1 MPTLVEQIQSVLN
14 PTVAGGSFYAVNTL
28 EMNESTVFPYAT
40 FLFVSS
46 STNNT
51 FAGASDLQNTRVQV
65 DVYSDTVQGLL
76 TASAAIVA
84 AMAAAPF
91 TNVHLTSQDGHEDQV
106 RVYRRSIDF
115 SVWSTN

>member
-1 MPTLVEQIQSVLN
+1 MPTLIQQLQAVLD
-14 PTVAGGSFYAVNTL
+14 PLLAGGMSYAINTAEL
-28 EMNESTVFPYAT
+28 NAETVYPYGT

-46 STNNT
+46 IANNT
-51 FAGASDLQNTRVQV
+51 LTGPTDIQNTRVQV
-65 DVYSDTVQGLL
+65 DLYATDPATLD
-76 TASAAIVA
+76 AAGKAVLA

-91 TNVHLTSQDGHEDQV
+91 QNVQLTSQDGYEDQV

>member
-14 PTVAGGSFYAVNTL
+14 PVVAGGSFYAVNTL
-28 EMNESTVFPYAT
+28 EMNENTVFPYAT

-51 FAGASDLQNTRVQV
+51 FSGATDLQNTRVQV

-76 TASAAIVA
+76 VASAASAA
-84 AMAAAPF
+84 AMSAAPF
-91 TNVHLTSQDGHEDQV
+91 SNVQLTSQDGYEDQV
-106 RVYRRSIDF
+106 RAYRRSLDF

>member
-1 MPTLVEQIQSVLN
+1 MPALIEQLQTVLN
-14 PTVAGGSFYAVNTL
+14 PTVAGGTSYAINTAEL
-28 EMNESTVFPYAT
+28 NAGTVYPYGT

-46 STNNT
+46 TANNT
-51 FAGASDLQNTRVQV
+51 LAGATDLQNTRVQV
-65 DVYSDTVQGLL
+65 DLYAADPL
-76 TASAAIVA
+76 TLDAAGKAVLA

-91 TNVHLTSQDGHEDQV
+91 QNVQLTSQDGYEDQV